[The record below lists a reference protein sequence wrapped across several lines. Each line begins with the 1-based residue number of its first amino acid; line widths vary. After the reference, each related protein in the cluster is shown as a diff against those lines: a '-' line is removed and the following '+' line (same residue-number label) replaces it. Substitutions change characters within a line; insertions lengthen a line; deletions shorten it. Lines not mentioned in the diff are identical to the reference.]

1 MKIIVNGKEYTIKP
15 DANLSG
21 TNLSEADLSNADLN
35 STLYDD
41 NTKFPDGFTV
51 PENLY

>member
-21 TNLSEADLSNADLN
+21 TNLSEADLRSTKLWNADL
-35 STLYDD
+35 S
-41 NTKFPDGFTV
+41 GA
-51 PENLY
+51 